1 MIGPRLGTTAFDKQ
15 QLLTASDGFL
25 ARAYA
30 NVFQSIEA
38 NQPEMHVA
46 VRASCCEVYH
56 EQVTYECYWGK
67 QGPGQGKAGG
77 GCGGFQSMCRTCIS
91 SVRRL
96 YVQLFVYC
104 FNVAVLTTISECPD
118 CCCFFL

>member
-15 QLLTASDGFL
+15 QLLTENDGFL

-38 NQPEMHVA
+38 RQSDMHVQ

-56 EQVTYECYWGK
+56 EQVTHST
-67 QGPGQGKAGG
+67 PV
-77 GCGGFQSMCRTCIS
+77 F
-91 SVRRL
+91 SVFCQIL
-96 YVQLFVYC
+96 YQL
-104 FNVAVLTTISECPD
+104 
-118 CCCFFL
+118 